1 MKVYLLQINYK
12 SGISMQ
18 AEFKK
23 FYFNGSRFEWELY
36 GSSSGPILLGA
47 DEVESVWQLSV
58 REVGEVTE

>member
-12 SGISMQ
+12 SGISVQ

-23 FYFNGSRFEWELY
+23 FEIHGGKWSWESY
-36 GSSSGPILLGA
+36 GYPKPFLLNI
-47 DEVESVWQLSV
+47 DEVESVWELSV